1 MSQQTDTPQGG
12 GAPEATPQTMQLGAA
27 RGGFLS
33 QLRVTLARRTE
44 GRGLALLTVVVIA
57 AAILEPV
64 VFTSYQVT
72 LGRVALIGLVALG
85 LTAVIL
91 MGELD
96 LSVASTLAVSG
107 VVMASIPDI
116 WLGVLAALATGLI
129 IGAINAFFVV
139 VVGINSFIATLG
151 MLFALRGLAFVL
163 SDEEPVRLSNID
175 AGIAFGTPLLGPL
188 TPRVLLFIAAF
199 IALQIFLSR
208 IKAGREFYAVGGNRQ
223 AAMDAGIPVRRRI
236 FTGFMISGFVAALA
250 GVINTLERTAA
261 DPTAGSTVLLASFAA
276 AIIGGVLLNG
286 GRGSVLGTLIGA
298 LALGILQVSLTLSG
312 VQVDIQ
318 DIFIG
323 VILLLAVITDPANLR
338 AALAGVRSSFRSREK
353 AQTPV

>member
-1 MSQQTDTPQGG
+1 MTQTIRLDTR
-12 GAPEATPQTMQLGAA
+12 PETFLERA
-27 RGGFLS
+27 RVFA
-33 QLRVTLARRTE
+33 ARRTE
-44 GRGLALLTVVVIA
+44 GRAVVLLVLVGVFA
-57 AAILEPV
+57 AVTAPV

-85 LTAVIL
+85 LTTVIL
-91 MGELD
+91 LGELD

-116 WLGVLAALATGLI
+116 GLGILAALATGLV
-129 IGAINAFFVV
+129 IGLINAFFVV

-163 SDEEPVRLSNID
+163 SGEEPVRLADID
-175 AGIAFGTPLLGPL
+175 FGLAFGTPVLGPL
-188 TPRVLLFIAAF
+188 TPRVLLFFLVF
-199 IALQIFLSR
+199 ILLQLFLTR

-223 AAMDAGIPVRRRI
+223 AAVDAGIPVKRRI
-236 FTGFMISGFVAALA
+236 VTGFMISGFVAAMA

-276 AIIGGVLLNG
+276 AIIGGVVLTG

-298 LALGILQVSLTLSG
+298 FALGILQVTLTLSG

-323 VILLLAVITDPANLR
+323 TILLLAVITDPANLR
-338 AALAGVRSSFRSREK
+338 AAFNGLRLSLSGREK
-353 AQTPV
+353 VRA

>member
-1 MSQQTDTPQGG
+1 MSQQTSPSPTL
-12 GAPEATPQTMQLGAA
+12 MQLGT
-27 RGGFLS
+27 RSTGPLDRV
-33 QLRVTLARRTE
+33 RVTLARRTE
-44 GRGLALLTVVVIA
+44 GRGVALLAVVILA

-64 VFTSYQVT
+64 VFSSYQVT

-107 VVMASIPDI
+107 VVMASIPDVR
-116 WLGVLAALATGLI
+116 LGVLAALATGLI

-163 SDEEPVRLSNID
+163 SDEKPVRLANID
-175 AGIAFGTPLLGPL
+175 AGIAFGTPLIGPL
-188 TPRVLLFIAAF
+188 TPRVLLFIVAF
-199 IALQIFLSR
+199 LALQIFLTR
-208 IKAGREFYAVGGNRQ
+208 MKAGREFYAVGGNRQ
-223 AAMDAGIPVRRRI
+223 AAIDAGIPVRRRI
-236 FTGFMISGFVAALA
+236 LTGFMISGFVASLA

-276 AIIGGVLLNG
+276 AIIGGVVLNG

-298 LALGILQVSLTLSG
+298 LSLGILQVALTLSG

-318 DIFIG
+318 EIFIG
-323 VILLLAVITDPANLR
+323 TILLLAVITDPTNLR
-338 AALAGVRSSFRSREK
+338 AALSGVRSSLRMREK